1 MSRRNPFGAT
11 LNLLRGRLADG
22 DYAPGAPLVIGDLAQ
37 ELAVSTTPVREAL
50 AWLAG
55 ERSIE
60 ERRGL
65 GFSAWRAEPGDLVAL
80 YDLHEAYL
88 QLALASLGA
97 RRDGAPEPDAAAG
110 AAVGTVRRTARLF
123 RQIVLA
129 SGSAPLLQV
138 HGALTVRLGRA
149 RLAEVEAL
157 SDVAGELDHLDQT
170 PWNAP
175 ALAAAVADYHRRR
188 RARAL
193 AIVSAMAASQIY

>member
-11 LNLLRGRLADG
+11 LSLLRGRLADG

-65 GFSAWRAEPGDLVAL
+65 GFSAWRAEPGDLAAL
-80 YDLHEAYL
+80 YDLHGACL
-88 QLALASLGA
+88 QLALASLGP
-97 RRDGAPEPDAAAG
+97 RRDGPEPEAVAG

-149 RLAEVEAL
+149 RRAEVEAL
-157 SDVAGELDHLDQT
+157 ADVTAELDGLEQA
-170 PWNAP
+170 PWSSP

-188 RARAL
+188 RARAIEI
-193 AIVSAMAASQIY
+193 ASAMAAPQIY